1 MSQMMDL
8 MPFFVVFII
17 IGLGLIY
24 YGVSLIKKSK
34 AGNLENKD
42 KNLKSF

>member
-34 AGNLENKD
+34 TGNLENE
-42 KNLKSF
+42 KNGIDL